1 MVDSVGEH
9 LFDFRE
15 EFVFNPVEV
24 KALQLYHT
32 IAVAA
37 CKFLDPVAHRLLA
50 VLDLVVQGLLDE
62 GPLDFHVA
70 LHVERHAVGSDK
82 LLQQNQ

>member
-1 MVDSVGEH
+1 MVNPVGKH
-9 LFDFRE
+9 FLDFRE
-15 EFVFNPVEV
+15 ELVLDSVEV
-24 KALQLYHT
+24 KALQLDH
-32 IAVAA
+32 AVAMA
-37 CKFLDPVAHRLLA
+37 SGEFLNPVAHCLLA